1 MNQKG
6 LKHAYTS
13 LRKGRTWSWF
23 SSLDF
28 SDRHTRRLALISSII
43 VCMLGLAAPWLW
55 TYLSWNIGSALAV
68 LVGILIVRVKEAGV
82 LSHRYG
88 GLALVFGGIHMVLGL
103 QVALLMCI
111 GACIWWA
118 IEAHVGKVSY
128 LPLMIWGLISPA
140 ISSWLSAFTFPLR
153 LEMGLLTAR
162 NLQLLG
168 MDVTAEGSH
177 FMVNGQLYTV
187 EEACVGVHTLLT
199 GLILMTL
206 IFAYF
211 EKKQA
216 ISFSLPELSVGYTLA
231 GLIALVANLIRIHL
245 LVIFRSPPHTFSHE
259 LLGILTILWSI
270 VLPLWLMTWIYTRFL
285 RRRTSPLAPGTKPL
299 WGIFTQARPW
309 FQTLRMTQY
318 VVLIGL
324 GFYTLN
330 YHYTEARVVQ
340 SESTPFV
347 LEGWE
352 HEKVFGRIAKYS
364 QEDALVY
371 LKPPVPPWRADHS
384 PLICW
389 KGSGFE
395 FSHIRRT
402 HIGGFEVLQA
412 QIIKESS
419 ILYTCWWY
427 DNGHTQTTRQWE
439 WRKLTLGG
447 AAPFHMLSVTAT
459 SMENLSQKVQEVQQ
473 AWNLHQGQH

>member
-1 MNQKG
+1 MSQED
-6 LKHAYTS
+6 LKHSSTS
-13 LRKGRTWSWF
+13 HGQGRIWSWF

-28 SDRHTRRLALISSII
+28 SDRHTRRLAWVSLII
-43 VCMLGLAAPWLW
+43 VCMLGLVTPWLW
-55 TYLSWNIGSALAV
+55 TYLSWNIGSVLAV
-68 LVGILIVRVKEAGV
+68 LIGLLIVRVKESGV

-88 GLALVFGGIHMVLGL
+88 GLALLFGGIHLVLGL

-140 ISSWLSAFTFPLR
+140 VSSWLSAFTFPLR

-216 ISFSLPELSVGYTLA
+216 FSFSLPELVVGYTFA
-231 GLIALVANLIRIHL
+231 GLIALAANLIRIHL

-259 LLGILTILWSI
+259 VLGILTILWSI
-270 VLPLWLMTWIYTRFL
+270 VFPLWLVLWIYTRFL
-285 RRRTSPLAPGTKPL
+285 RKQRSPSIPITRYL
-299 WGIFTQARPW
+299 WGIFPQSSPW
-309 FQTLRMTQY
+309 FQNLRTIQY
-318 VVLIGL
+318 LVLIGV
-324 GFYTLN
+324 GFYTLS
-330 YHYTEARVVQ
+330 YQYAEAQ
-340 SESTPFV
+340 LSPLDSTPFV
-347 LEGWE
+347 LEGWK
-352 HEKVFGRIAKYS
+352 HEKVFGQISKYS

-371 LKPPVPPWRADHS
+371 LKPPVSPWRADHS

-395 FSHIRRT
+395 FSHIQRT
-402 HIGGFEVLQA
+402 HIGELEVLQA
-412 QIIKESS
+412 QVIKGSS

-427 DNGHTQTTRQWE
+427 DNGHVQTTRQWE
-439 WRKLTLGG
+439 WRKSALSG
-447 AAPFHMLSVTAT
+447 AAPFSMLSVTAN
-459 SMENLSQKVQEVQQ
+459 SPENLSQKVLEVQE
-473 AWNLHQGQH
+473 AWALHQNQK